1 VIPSVVSAE
10 EAAMHAT
17 GLLAEQE
24 PVLKDWLMKR
34 NCSVSPRQFVYFYIS
49 LALFSLL
56 IAFLLLLN
64 GAWLVL
70 PFTGIELLSVGV
82 AFVLY
87 ARHAVDYERIRLF
100 PNRLVIEQ
108 VSAEQLTQ
116 FEFNP
121 RWVRVE
127 AGATPRDRITLVSR
141 GQTIMIGQHLAQYR
155 RAQFAGE
162 LRAWLTRCG

>member
-1 VIPSVVSAE
+1 MAE
-10 EAAMHAT
+10 T
-17 GLLAEQE
+17 DLLADSD

-34 NCSVSPRQFVYFYIS
+34 NCSVSPRQFVLFYAS
-49 LALFSLL
+49 LALFSLA
-56 IAFLLLLN
+56 IAFLLVLY
-64 GAWLVL
+64 GVWLVL
-70 PFTGIELLSVGV
+70 PFTGIELLGVGV
-82 AFVLY
+82 AFAVY

-121 RWVRVE
+121 RWVRIE
-127 AGATPRDRITLVSR
+127 PAASPRGQITLVSR

-155 RAQFAGE
+155 RAEFANE
-162 LRAWLTRCG
+162 LRMWLRQC